1 MSEYPLKEPVAQSA
15 SAAARDAASAEFR
28 YSVSGL
34 AVLADVELPSAIP
47 HAFVG
52 EPDIVIRQ
60 AVLPPAEMS
69 LPEDGTAVFRFRV
82 PDVGRFLM
90 RDGRELLYETAPGH
104 DPGVLPLYLSG
115 ICFATLLQQR
125 GGVVLHASA
134 VNVGGRAM
142 LFCGASG
149 AGKSTL
155 AAMLSD
161 AGYPLLND
169 DVCSLTRDGAG
180 RFVATP
186 DGRMLKL
193 WSASLEQLDQPR
205 RGAEIIGRTDK
216 FYTLPA
222 NSDRTARPVG
232 GIYLLGQ
239 LPAGEPPSQQRLGP
253 ARAMAALQ
261 ENAYR
266 PELVR
271 AMGQEREYFQATAR
285 LCATVP
291 VQQLCRAKSFRET
304 DAVLTMLAAAWQE
317 GA

>member
-1 MSEYPLKEPVAQSA
+1 MSNVQRESLLPAPGTEAL
-15 SAAARDAASAEFR
+15 AADAPARFA

-47 HAFVG
+47 HAFTG
-52 EPDIVIRQ
+52 EPEIVIRR
-60 AVLPPAEMS
+60 ATLPPADAA
-69 LPEDGTAVFRFRV
+69 LPDDGSSMFRFRV
-82 PDVGRFLM
+82 PEVGRFLM
-90 RDGRELLYETAPGH
+90 RDGRELLYETAAGY

-134 VNVGGRAM
+134 VSVQGRAM

-169 DVCSLTRDGAG
+169 DVCSLTRDRDG

-193 WSASLEQLDQPR
+193 WSASLDHLHQPA

-216 FYTLPA
+216 FYALPA
-222 NSDRTARPVG
+222 NSDRTARVVG
-232 GIYLLGQ
+232 GIYVLEQSATL
-239 LPAGEPPSQQRLGP
+239 ESPSLQRLRP
-253 ARAMAALQ
+253 ARAMAVLQ

-271 AMGQEREYFQATAR
+271 AMGQERQYFQYAAE

-291 VQQLCRAKSFRET
+291 VLQLRRAKDFQQADS
-304 DAVLTMLAAAWQE
+304 VLAMLAASWQ
-317 GA
+317 G